1 MSNRYEEIDKFL
13 KFVAEKRKDMN
24 GIYRE
29 LAVWNIPES
38 ERVFQSSDMY
48 VYDNAGMDY
57 MSATSD
63 ENWFKKMGFFN
74 TFLIY
79 NIGDYTIT
87 DYFQKNG
94 DNKFLRFYNP
104 EVTTDNELNQ
114 TEPIKM
120 YMSLG
125 KDESLYFLYSL
136 MKFCEDNRILHNSKL
151 SDSIRTDDI
160 VLRVYSL
167 NDAEKI
173 AEYIKNCGVKLNNP
187 NPFCLTEG
195 EIGYAMDSGESYN
208 KYVAETIERYIS
220 QINDINEVG
229 YESFKEYV
237 DSLEIDDVKLLSLK
251 LALDSSKTIQDF
263 YKAWNKTINPNEH
276 EANTDEG
283 LEKQREYEKRKKQER
298 LIKKDSQSILIERK
312 KAMERR
318 TKLKQKLELMR
329 EINASVRESIFN
341 GELGINGDFGS
352 IIQNLYVVSDTE
364 EEDKARKKREEE
376 NERERK
382 SMIKSRLQKS
392 ELVAYMNSLAKIGGD
407 SDFSKSV
414 QKFRQGYDLDD

>member
-1 MSNRYEEIDKFL
+1 
-13 KFVAEKRKDMN
+13 MN

-136 MKFCEDNRILHNSKL
+136 MKFCDDNRILHNSKL

-298 LIKKDSQSILIERK
+298 LIKNDSQSILIERK

-318 TKLKQKLELMR
+318 AKLKQKLELMR